1 MITVQRDG
9 IRIEAS
15 AVQEPD
21 GGCCVTAEVY
31 AGTRMVRGYY
41 RHLDVPPDSYQK
53 AAREVAEELAC
64 MAGEAE

>member
-9 IRIEAS
+9 MRVEAS

-21 GGCCVTAEVY
+21 GFCCVTAEVF

-41 RHLDVPPDSYQK
+41 RRIDVPPECYLK